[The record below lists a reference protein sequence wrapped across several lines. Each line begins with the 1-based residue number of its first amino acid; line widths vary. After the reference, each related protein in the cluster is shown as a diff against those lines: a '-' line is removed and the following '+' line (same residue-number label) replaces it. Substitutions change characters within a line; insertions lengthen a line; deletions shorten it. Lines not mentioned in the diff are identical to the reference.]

1 MKLQSNNNEK
11 KTILIMNIDLLL
23 EFKQKP
29 RNNEK
34 KNIL

>member
-23 EFKQKP
+23 EFKQ
-29 RNNEK
+29 NLAIMK
-34 KNIL
+34 KKIIL